1 MLLRASNGSTSL
13 GRSLFNPNIPS
24 NDLVPLSHGS
34 SRRGNLGS
42 MGTRAQ
48 GGSDGTSVMSDA
60 PSITTDQESRS
71 AMSNSGRMSYATST
85 VGGSSYSSSSQMT
98 GRFFDQTSTAD
109 KGRYRVHDAR

>member
-1 MLLRASNGSTSL
+1 
-13 GRSLFNPNIPS
+13 
-24 NDLVPLSHGS
+24 
-34 SRRGNLGS
+34 LGS

-48 GGSDGTSVMSDA
+48 GGSDGTSVMSD
-60 PSITTDQESRS
+60 
-71 AMSNSGRMSYATST
+71 SGRMSYATST